1 MKSMQIFQ
9 HALRQVMNNLPAAL
23 KVSGILYL
31 VQALIGIAIGARAMQ
46 GAMGPGMMGAG
57 AAGAGILV
65 FLVTL
70 AAGVWIAVAW
80 HRFVLLAEEPHT
92 VLPPFLGDK
101 MGAYFLK
108 ALLIGIAL
116 VALGMILGMIVGVIA
131 MPLFSAGA
139 GLFGMMLVGVLV
151 QVPMIFFGLRLA
163 TALPGAALGVEHG
176 FGAGW
181 AATAEDW
188 KTILQLSVILAAVML
203 VLNLVGWLVFGG
215 FGLLAQLWQ
224 LIIGWPV
231 MLVGLSV
238 LTTLYGHYIQKR
250 PLV

>member
-1 MKSMQIFQ
+1 MKGMQIFQ
-9 HALRQVMNNLPAAL
+9 HAVRQVMNNLPDAL
-23 KVSGILYL
+23 KVSGVLYL
-31 VQALIGIAIGARAMQ
+31 VQALIGMALGAH
-46 GAMGPGMMGAG
+46 AMGGGMGPASMGAG
-57 AAGAGILV
+57 AIGAGILG
-65 FLVTL
+65 FFVTL

-80 HRFVLLAEEPHT
+80 HRYVLLAEHPQS
-92 VLPPFLGDK
+92 VLPPLLGDK

-116 VALGMILGMIVGVIA
+116 VVLGMVLGMIVGFVA
-131 MPLFSAGA
+131 MPLFAAGL
-139 GLFGMMLVGVLV
+139 GLFGMLVIAALV

-163 TALPGAALGVEHG
+163 AALPGAALGVDHG
-176 FGAGW
+176 LGAGW
-181 AATAEDW
+181 EATAEDW
-188 KTILQLSVILAAVML
+188 KTVLQLSVILAAAML

-224 LIIGWPV
+224 LIVGWPI